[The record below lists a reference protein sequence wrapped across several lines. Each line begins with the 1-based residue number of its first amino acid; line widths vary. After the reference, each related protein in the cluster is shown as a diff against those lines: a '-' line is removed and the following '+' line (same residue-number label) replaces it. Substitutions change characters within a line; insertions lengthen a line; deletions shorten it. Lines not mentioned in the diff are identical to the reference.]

1 MALGPGVVCP
11 DCRTPFA
18 AAQVDGGDV
27 RCDRCGAYFG
37 RRHGYLDLRPSALAT
52 EQYRDPAAVDGFAA
66 RESAGSDRRFREYF
80 APLLRGM
87 GVDRVACLGC
97 GGGDDV
103 AALVASGLDAV
114 GADLPHRAAG
124 WAAAGRDAGC
134 FVVADGRRLPWADET
149 FDAAVATGVL
159 EHIGAVEDGVDLHD
173 DFEAQRIAFVAEST
187 RILRPGG
194 VLVLAA
200 PNGAFPVDLQH
211 NVSRRPLTQRI
222 ATRTGLAVH
231 SPRDPFLPRY
241 DAVRRWA
248 DAVGTGLTTEV
259 LPLSGYL
266 GLSFGRSRYLRPLAP
281 AIRGAFRL
289 LDRAPVAVRESG
301 INPYLVVAVRRP
313 AFPN

>member
-1 MALGPGVVCP
+1 VTLGPGVACP

-18 AAQVDGGDV
+18 AEPPAGEDVGCDG
-27 RCDRCGAYFG
+27 CGARFG
-37 RRHGYLDLRPSALAT
+37 RRDGYLDLRPVALAS
-52 EQYRDPAAVDGFAA
+52 EEYRDPATVDGFAA

-80 APLLRGM
+80 APLLRGLA
-87 GVDRVACLGC
+87 VDRVACLGC
-97 GGGDDV
+97 GGGEDV
-103 AALVASGLDAV
+103 AALVVAGLDAV
-114 GADLPHRAAG
+114 GADLPHRTAG
-124 WAAAGRDAGC
+124 WAAAGRDPGRL
-134 FVVADGRRLPWADET
+134 VVADGRRLPWADGS

-173 DFEAQRIAFVAEST
+173 DYEAQRIAFLAEST

-211 NVSRRPLTQRI
+211 NVSRRPMTQRI

-248 DAVGTGLTTEV
+248 DAVGTGLTTQV

-266 GLSFGRSRYLRPLAP
+266 GLSFGSSRFLRPFAP
-281 AIRGAFRL
+281 AIRVLFRL
-289 LDRAPVAVRESG
+289 LDRAPDAVRESG
-301 INPYLVVAVRRP
+301 LNPYLVVAVRRP
-313 AFPN
+313 VHAP

>member
-1 MALGPGVVCP
+1 MSERSDDVV
-11 DCRTPFA
+11 R
-18 AAQVDGGDV
+18 GDV
-27 RCDRCGAYFG
+27 RCDRCGADFG

-97 GGGDDV
+97 GGGDDG

-149 FDAAVATGVL
+149 FDAAGATGVL

-173 DFEAQRIAFVAEST
+173 DYEAQRIAFLAEST
-187 RILRPGG
+187 RICDPAACWSWPHRTARSRSTSSTTCPGGRSPSASRPGP
-194 VLVLAA
+194 AS
-200 PNGAFPVDLQH
+200 P
-211 NVSRRPLTQRI
+211 STRRV
-222 ATRTGLAVH
+222 TRSCPARTRCAGG
-231 SPRDPFLPRY
+231 PT
-241 DAVRRWA
+241 RW
-248 DAVGTGLTTEV
+248 GPG
-259 LPLSGYL
+259 
-266 GLSFGRSRYLRPLAP
+266 
-281 AIRGAFRL
+281 
-289 LDRAPVAVRESG
+289 
-301 INPYLVVAVRRP
+301 
-313 AFPN
+313 